1 MSIIDFF
8 IKKKKKAK
16 KTGPDGKTSAS
27 RYPWISDDDV
37 VTSTPNK
44 RNEWSAVEKKGGTS
58 LDEK

>member
-16 KTGPDGKTSAS
+16 KIGPDSKTSAS
-27 RYPWISDDDV
+27 RYPWIADDDV

-44 RNEWSAVEKKGGTS
+44 RNEWSAIEKKGGTS

>member
-16 KTGPDGKTSAS
+16 KNTLDEKVPAS
-27 RYPWISDDDV
+27 RYPWIADDEV

-44 RNEWSAVEKKGGTS
+44 RNEWSALEKKGGTS
-58 LDEK
+58 LDDK